1 MTDISAEAQTL
12 IDAGG
17 FENEGG
23 DGLFLRRVFDN
34 QDQAVMD
41 AETGGFRLSQTEN
54 RNFLAKPKQ
63 QEFETLE
70 EALAEA
76 EVWRQKVKV
85 GTDPEMQKE
94 WAAHLKRQEEKEG
107 EDISSV

>member
-23 DGLFLRRVFDN
+23 DGLFLRRVFDD

-54 RNFLAKPKQ
+54 RNFLSKPKQ
-63 QEFETLE
+63 QDFETLE

-76 EVWRQKVKV
+76 EVWRKKVKV

-94 WAAHLKRQEEKEG
+94 WAAHLKRREEKEG
-107 EDISSV
+107 EDPSSV